1 MSSWDNGAALAI
13 SSAAKEEEEEEEE
26 GGGEKVRE
34 RKVKPGEKV

>member
-26 GGGEKVRE
+26 RRLERE
-34 RKVKPGEKV
+34 VKPGEKV